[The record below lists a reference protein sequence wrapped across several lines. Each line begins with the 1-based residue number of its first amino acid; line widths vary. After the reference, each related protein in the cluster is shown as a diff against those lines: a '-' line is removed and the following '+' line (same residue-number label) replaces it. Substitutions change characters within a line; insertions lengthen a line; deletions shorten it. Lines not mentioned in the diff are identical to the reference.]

1 MIKTFQDCVW
11 SSCLSC
17 LQSVGVT
24 PMNEAFSICVIC
36 IFNYVKSEV
45 NEIWLNEFVFH
56 PCIKMSFRKLTACWN
71 YCNPGELLLMRQHL
85 QPSSCQVQIPGI
97 SQRRRILIRKKSK
110 WKKKNQVNCTGIP
123 PGNPHWVNL
132 NWISFCLSSEYFSGS
147 SEMLMYIYYCFIIL
161 SCFVIPP
168 SKFFL
173 QSSLPKQFGPFL
185 FDKQCVDFSSS
196 LQHILIG
203 LK

>member
-45 NEIWLNEFVFH
+45 NEIWLNEFLFH

-97 SQRRRILIRKKSK
+97 SQRRRILIWKKSK
-110 WKKKNQVNCTGIP
+110 WKKKTSELHRNPSWKP
-123 PGNPHWVNL
+123 P
-132 NWISFCLSSEYFSGS
+132 LSSSKLNF
-147 SEMLMYIYYCFIIL
+147 LL
-161 SCFVIPP
+161 FVLWIFFREFWNADVYLLLFHNPVLFCDSP
-168 SKFFL
+168 FKVLPAKFF
-173 QSSLPKQFGPFL
+173 PKQFGPFL